1 MLYTHAHGLHLVR
14 VPQFVVVIV
23 LYVNLFSYLFIH
35 TTIRS
40 SYYSKLHLTLPLLYP
55 DSGLATYLL
64 ARRGGAYLSVA
75 KLHYSGQSAGS
86 GKGTRLKVLVPF
98 VVFGHR

>member
-64 ARRGGAYLSVA
+64 ARRGGLISVLRSCTIPA
-75 KLHYSGQSAGS
+75 NQLGV
-86 GKGTRLKVLVPF
+86 GKELA
-98 VVFGHR
+98 